1 MSPLVFGKHNISQP
15 KTKKAERGMRL
26 YINNNEHPEVYK
38 NKQNLQP
45 SNQLVSRQDFLSEL
59 MNEQKK
65 TNVALK
71 KALTELGLQSQH
83 QEEIQIN
90 QWHNVADQL
99 KDLTTRLKRYEDAN
113 HQLVL
118 QINEQFE
125 LQKEVAK
132 KMMKQEEF
140 QGGVLQ
146 RLDTQEALMDKISRQ
161 LQHIRSILFER
172 TNYLATKIDDG
183 YKITSSYVYK
193 LMTGTD
199 QPLTFFL
206 MNPKKEENQEH
217 TD

>member
-1 MSPLVFGKHNISQP
+1 MGLF
-15 KTKKAERGMRL
+15 
-26 YINNNEHPEVYK
+26 INNSEHPEVYK

-45 SNQLVSRQDFLSEL
+45 SNQVVSRQDFFSDLI
-59 MNEQKK
+59 NEQKK
-65 TNVALK
+65 TNVVLK
-71 KALTELGLQSQH
+71 KALSELGLQSQH

-90 QWHNVADQL
+90 QWHSVADQL
-99 KDLTTRLKRYEDAN
+99 KDLKTRLERYEDAN
-113 HQLVL
+113 HQLVR
-118 QINEQFE
+118 QMNEQFE
-125 LQKEVAK
+125 LQKEVAE
-132 KMMKQEEF
+132 KMTKQEEF

-146 RLDTQEALMDKISRQ
+146 RLDIQEALMDKISRQ

-193 LMTGTD
+193 LMTGAD

-206 MNPKKEENQEH
+206 MNPKKEENQKH

>member
-1 MSPLVFGKHNISQP
+1 MGLF
-15 KTKKAERGMRL
+15 
-26 YINNNEHPEVYK
+26 INNSEHPDVYK
-38 NKQNLQP
+38 NRRNLQP
-45 SNQLVSRQDFLSEL
+45 SNQMVSRQDFLSEL
-59 MNEQKK
+59 INEQKK

-71 KALTELGLQSQH
+71 KALSDLGLQSQH

-99 KDLTTRLKRYEDAN
+99 IDLKTRLERYEDAN
-113 HQLVL
+113 HQLVV
-118 QINEQFE
+118 QMNEQFE
-125 LQKEVAK
+125 LQKEVAE
-132 KMMKQEEF
+132 KMTKQEAF

-161 LQHIRSILFER
+161 IQHIRSILFER

-193 LMTGTD
+193 LMTGSD

>member
-1 MSPLVFGKHNISQP
+1 MGLF
-15 KTKKAERGMRL
+15 
-26 YINNNEHPEVYK
+26 INNSEHPDVYK
-38 NKQNLQP
+38 NRQNPQA
-45 SNQLVSRQDFLSEL
+45 SNQVVSRQDFLSEL

-65 TNVALK
+65 TNAGLK
-71 KALTELGLQSQH
+71 KALSELGLQSQH

-90 QWHNVADQL
+90 QWHNLADQL
-99 KDLTTRLKRYEDAN
+99 KDLKTRLERYEDAK
-113 HQLVL
+113 HQLV
-118 QINEQFE
+118 QQMNEQFE
-125 LQKEVAK
+125 LQKEVAE
-132 KMMKQEEF
+132 KMTKQEEF
-140 QGGVLQ
+140 QGSVLQ

-161 LQHIRSILFER
+161 LHHIRSILFER

-217 TD
+217 SD

>member
-1 MSPLVFGKHNISQP
+1 MGLF
-15 KTKKAERGMRL
+15 
-26 YINNNEHPEVYK
+26 INNSEHPDVYK
-38 NKQNLQP
+38 NRHNLRA
-45 SNQLVSRQDFLSEL
+45 SNQTVSRQDFLSEL
-59 MNEQKK
+59 INEQKK

-71 KALTELGLQSQH
+71 KALSDLGLQSQH
-83 QEEIQIN
+83 QEVIQIN

-99 KDLTTRLKRYEDAN
+99 KDLKTRLERYEDAK
-113 HQLVL
+113 HQLV
-118 QINEQFE
+118 QQMNEQFE
-125 LQKEVAK
+125 LQKVVAE
-132 KMMKQEEF
+132 KMTKLEEF
-140 QGGVLQ
+140 QGSVLQ

-161 LQHIRSILFER
+161 IQHIRSILFER

-193 LMTGTD
+193 LMTGSD